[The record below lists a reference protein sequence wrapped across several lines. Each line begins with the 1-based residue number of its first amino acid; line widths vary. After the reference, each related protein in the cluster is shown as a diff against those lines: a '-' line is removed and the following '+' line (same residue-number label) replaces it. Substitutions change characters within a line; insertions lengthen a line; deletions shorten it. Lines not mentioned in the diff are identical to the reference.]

1 MIRHI
6 VKMDRVAKDNKSK
19 IEKQVFHSLG
29 LKKQNCSLKL
39 FTKFNFLLK
48 FYCNK
53 RNLVNI
59 ISFAESMTVS

>member
-39 FTKFNFLLK
+39 H

-59 ISFAESMTVS
+59 ITFAESMTVS